1 VHEASDGREALAKA
15 ITMVP
20 DVIVSES
27 RLPGMSGY
35 DLCSLLRRDAAT
47 NAIPFVFVIGEA
59 IPGDLA
65 RANTAGADIVL
76 PKPCLP
82 EQLFASIVQLR
93 LHSRNVRDRATTVRS
108 KAVQQL
114 ARADELLRRSAD
126 LYSHHRTTLK
136 AAHQRGDTMR
146 PPLRPPELLCPS
158 CDGPLHYER
167 SHIGGVSSKH
177 AEQWDYFL
185 CPRGCGTFQYRERT
199 RKLRSVG

>member
-35 DLCSLLRRDAAT
+35 DFCSLLRRDARGHRPA
-47 NAIPFVFVIGEA
+47 EA
-59 IPGDLA
+59 VLA
-65 RANTAGADIVL
+65 RTALCIHRAAA
-76 PKPCLP
+76 PAQP
-82 EQLFASIVQLR
+82 ERSRSGNDSPVKGRPATRPSRRTAPPVGRPLFAPPD
-93 LHSRNVRDRATTVRS
+93 HPEGRA
-108 KAVQQL
+108 
-114 ARADELLRRSAD
+114 SA
-126 LYSHHRTTLK
+126 
-136 AAHQRGDTMR
+136 
-146 PPLRPPELLCPS
+146 PELLCPS